1 VGLGQALGPE
11 SNIIGAKHDTSPLK
25 SVGMH
30 FIGDHTAIELTGTDR
45 PGLLSDIFAVLKD
58 SGCNVIAAEVWT
70 HRMRI
75 ACVVY
80 VNDVDSGKAVDGS
93 TRLEKIEEQLK
104 NLLRVHGNDSRQGFI
119 FCMLLK
125 LLVCTGTVVL
135 ISLACFG
142 SCCVFR
148 QLPDT
153 FMGSFGLFYF
163 L

>member
-11 SNIIGAKHDTSPLK
+11 SNIIGAKRDMSPLK

-58 SGCNVIAAEVWT
+58 SGCNVIAAEAWT

-80 VNDVDSGKAVDGS
+80 VNDVDSGKAVDDP
-93 TRLEKIEEQLK
+93 TRLEKIDEQLK
-104 NLLRVHGNDSRQGFI
+104 NLLRAHGNDSRQGYV
-119 FCMLLK
+119 CMLFK
-125 LLVCTGTVVL
+125 
-135 ISLACFG
+135 
-142 SCCVFR
+142 
-148 QLPDT
+148 
-153 FMGSFGLFYF
+153 
-163 L
+163 